1 MDIIIRNVRKE
12 DLPSVVDIKIKGW
25 QVAYKGIVDD
35 TYLTNLS
42 NERETRIAKMEKNYM
57 TNGFIV
63 AELDN
68 EVVGFCRYIFDNS
81 FSPEIDDVDCE
92 LCAIYVKPDLKRQG
106 IGKELFNYVIQEQKK
121 NNNKNM
127 ILWCL
132 KENSNSRKF
141 YEKMGGN
148 LYGENEIEMGGKKY
162 KKVGYRYDLSIL

>member
-12 DLPSVVDIKIKGW
+12 DLPSVVDIQIKGW

-68 EVVGFCRYIFDNS
+68 EVVGFCRFIFDNS
-81 FSPEIDDVDCE
+81 FSPEIDGVDCE
-92 LCAIYVKPDLKRQG
+92 LCAIYVRPDMKYSG
-106 IGKELFNYVIQEQKK
+106 IGTKMFSYVVNEFKKK
-121 NNNKNM
+121 NKSKM
-127 ILWCL
+127 VLWCL
-132 KENSNSRKF
+132 KDNEPSKKF
-141 YEKMGGN
+141 YEKMGGKIIKDKDV
-148 LYGENEIEMGGKKY
+148 EIGDKHY
-162 KKVGYRYDLSIL
+162 KECCFQCDI